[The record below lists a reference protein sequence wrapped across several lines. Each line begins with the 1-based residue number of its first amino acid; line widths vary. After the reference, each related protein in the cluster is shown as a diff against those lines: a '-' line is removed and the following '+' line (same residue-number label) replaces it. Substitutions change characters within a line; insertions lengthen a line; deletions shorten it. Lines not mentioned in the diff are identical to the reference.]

1 MSQDPSLP
9 IRFCP
14 RCGSD
19 RLELRVPPRDDRERQ
34 VCARC
39 GYTHYVGPALAAGV
53 ILHDGGRL
61 CLVRRALPPGRGLW
75 TFPGG
80 FVDVGESPADA
91 ALRET
96 TEETGHTGAIEG
108 LVGVYPSE
116 GPRGKPVVI
125 VVYLARRTGDSAG
138 TCEEVEEVRW
148 FGRDDLPWGEFAFDS
163 TEQALH
169 DYLVRNRV

>member
-1 MSQDPSLP
+1 VTQDPSLP

-19 RLELRVPPRDDRERQ
+19 RLEWRVPPRDDRERQ
-34 VCARC
+34 VCEGC

-53 ILHDGGRL
+53 ILHDESGRF

-80 FVDVGESPADA
+80 FVDVGEEPTAA

-96 TEETGHTGAIEG
+96 EEETGHAGAIEG
-108 LVGVYPSE
+108 LVGVYSSE

-125 VVYLARRTGDSAG
+125 VVYRARSTGETGG
-138 TCEEVEEVRW
+138 TCEEVDEVRW
-148 FGRDDLPWGEFAFDS
+148 FSEDELPWGKFAFAS
-163 TEQALH
+163 TEQALRDH
-169 DYLVRNRV
+169 LGR